1 MATHRA
7 VRTAL
12 GVACRLTAVACL
24 AGCDLLLGPST
35 ERVYVLATVNGLPS
49 AEVNLMELI
58 PGGNADLGADFTM
71 LGDTLVLRS
80 DGSGEW
86 RGAYRVRPQISLREF
101 PDAPAVIQRFRWKL
115 DYWEVGKSVPV
126 ILRSCAEHCVTSR
139 KGLRILTRLAGRA
152 IERMDLIGVWVYEP
166 AVGGA
171 AP

>member
-58 PGGNADLGADFTM
+58 PGGNADLGASCTRRS
-71 LGDTLVLRS
+71 LETSCLRF
-80 DGSGEW
+80 SGE
-86 RGAYRVRPQISLREF
+86 RARPDPF
-101 PDAPAVIQRFRWKL
+101 PIIQRNDDFYKC
-115 DYWEVGKSVPV
+115 EPV
-126 ILRSCAEHCVTSR
+126 CLTYPAWDRPLFADSAEFTPPAFTARSPRPRH
-139 KGLRILTRLAGRA
+139 
-152 IERMDLIGVWVYEP
+152 
-166 AVGGA
+166 
-171 AP
+171 